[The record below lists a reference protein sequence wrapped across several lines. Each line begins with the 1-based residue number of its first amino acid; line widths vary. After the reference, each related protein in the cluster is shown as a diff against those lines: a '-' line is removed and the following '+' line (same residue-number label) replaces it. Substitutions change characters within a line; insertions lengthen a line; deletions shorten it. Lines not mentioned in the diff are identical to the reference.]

1 MLKASGMSLMQRFSA
16 LPVSDRRTLLL
27 GLGALFLTGAAP
39 ASTADREPGCDG
51 PPLPVGGGDRQGK
64 FDAQGKPLYWPGN
77 TTICPFAE
85 THPLSVAMLDMN
97 ALIRRDWSDH
107 IVPTPPSSYHMTIL
121 GGVDPEQKAKNNW
134 PSGISPSVT
143 IEQTTA
149 ILRDRLA
156 SKAFEFPEKIEVE
169 IDADRFHAPLVG
181 VPLRPANA
189 AMATALYDLRR
200 QLAEAIGFHPDNLMS
215 FMFHATYGYKIR
227 HIPHT
232 QKAPLRKAVHE
243 WRRVTAEKLGTIEIP
258 PPVFCRFET
267 MFAFTPLLA
276 LSRKG

>member
-1 MLKASGMSLMQRFSA
+1 MHSLPAPFASR
-16 LPVSDRRTLLL
+16 RRTLLL
-27 GLGALFLTGAAP
+27 GLGALLLTGAAP
-39 ASTADREPGCDG
+39 ASPEDKEPSCDG
-51 PPLPVGGGDRQGK
+51 PPMPEGGGDRQGK
-64 FDAQGKPLYWPGN
+64 FDAQGKPLLWPGN

-85 THPLSVAMLDMN
+85 THPLSVAMLEMN

-143 IEQTTA
+143 LAQTTP
-149 ILRDRLA
+149 ILRERIAATTFD
-156 SKAFEFPEKIEVE
+156 FPEKIEME

-215 FMFHATYGYKIR
+215 FMFHATYGYKYR

-232 QKAPLRKAVHE
+232 QKAPLRRAVHE
-243 WRRVTAEKLGTIEIP
+243 WRRVTSEKLGIIEIP
-258 PPVFCRFET
+258 APVFCSFET
-267 MFAFTPLLA
+267 MFAFTPLLP
-276 LSRKG
+276 LLHKG